1 MIFKAFFL
9 ARKTLDLT
17 TGSNRRLCK
26 VFAVENGQQLENRIA
41 TVINNLKADGYDSV
55 ELDDCW
61 NISEP
66 SDFLR

>member
-17 TGSNRRLCK
+17 TDSNRRLCK

>member
-1 MIFKAFFL
+1 MIFKAFFHVCN
-9 ARKTLDLT
+9 TLDLT
-17 TGSNRRLCK
+17 KGSHMRLCK
-26 VFAVENGQQLENRIA
+26 VFAVENGQQLETRIA
-41 TVINNLKADGYDSV
+41 SIINNLKADGYDSV